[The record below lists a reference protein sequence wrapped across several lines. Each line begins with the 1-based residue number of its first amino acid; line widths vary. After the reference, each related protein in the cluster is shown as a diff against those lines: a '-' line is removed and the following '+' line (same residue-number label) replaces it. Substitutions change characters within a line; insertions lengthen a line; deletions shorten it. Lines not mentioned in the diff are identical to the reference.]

1 MKGGFEFLAI
11 APYLKN
17 PLVLIGFFLFLAFLF
32 TRYLLK
38 QRIIPTL
45 PPGLGF
51 RILRMI
57 LLYGFIIGLLLV
69 VFGFAFKYRELVGKE
84 HQESLDREL
93 RKKAQVAAERQ
104 AEQDRVEREQQRL
117 KAAAEKREEEIT
129 TIRLLKQE
137 LVSNLKSI
145 DEMRKNAQTALGAM
159 LTVAQV
165 LRHPGIK
172 VLPILFPMENLD
184 PKFQGTPTLAAGAM
198 ERLDESGL
206 LHDQIELQKLSA
218 AGRLL
223 AGTVDKTIGT
233 VESLADRS
241 HQRYAISTQVWNQ
254 YLPVLRDVTMV
265 DVTKF
270 QKCYADSAS
279 ARTNY
284 DIIQSQI
291 VAYLESVREF
301 FRPANNQIT
310 KDGLERVL
318 TAEHL
323 AIQLST
329 AYGQQLVADLSS
341 IRALSKTL
349 NTATVDKEHD
359 APRIPP
365 AIGTA
370 DPGFSGLDPGRRISK
385 RQPSSLPVTTRASG
399 SAKSV

>member
-1 MKGGFEFLAI
+1 MSMTQILETAMKGEFEFLAI

-17 PLVLIGFFLFLAFLF
+17 PFVLIGFFLFLAFLF

-38 QRIIPTL
+38 QRIIPPL

-51 RILRMI
+51 KILRMI

-69 VFGFAFKYRELVGKE
+69 VFGFAYKYRELVGKE

-93 RKKAQVAAERQ
+93 QRKAQVAAERQ
-104 AEQDRVEREQQRL
+104 AEQGRAEREQQRL
-117 KAAAEKREEEIT
+117 RAAAEKRAEEIT

-137 LVSNLKSI
+137 LASNLEFI
-145 DEMRKNAQTALGAM
+145 EEMRKNAQTALKVM

-165 LRHPGIK
+165 LRNPGIK
-172 VLPILFPMENLD
+172 VLPVLFPIENLD
-184 PKFQGTPTLAAGAM
+184 PKFQGAPALAAGAM
-198 ERLDESGL
+198 EQLDQSGL
-206 LHDQIELQKLSA
+206 LHDQLELQKLSA

-233 VESLADRS
+233 VESLADRE
-241 HQRYAISTQVWNQ
+241 HQRYVISTQVWNQ
-254 YLPVLRDVTMV
+254 YLPILREVTLV
-265 DVTKF
+265 DVTKL

-301 FRPANNQIT
+301 FRPADNEIT
-310 KDGLERVL
+310 KDGLGRVL

-323 AIQLST
+323 AIQLSA
-329 AYGQQLVADLSS
+329 AYGRQLVADLSS

-349 NTATVDKEHD
+349 NTATADARSDKVE
-359 APRIPP
+359 
-365 AIGTA
+365 
-370 DPGFSGLDPGRRISK
+370 SK
-385 RQPSSLPVTTRASG
+385 AALARVEPSVQQ
-399 SAKSV
+399 